1 MQISAMLRWALS
13 ILGFGVVY
21 FVAAAVPIVLTRF
34 EGGVAVVWVA
44 TALLTARLLTVPVE
58 RRPALCLMA
67 LISGICATGMF
78 GLGWRVALPL
88 AAVNVGEALLAATI
102 MHRLETRHGA
112 TAWSFARFLIVSCVL
127 CPALSAGPGAW
138 LVDAASHTGFL
149 SNVKGWF
156 LGRSL
161 GMLIFAP
168 VSVHLLSGDIGK
180 WFGSAFQRRDLG
192 DFALLGLAI
201 FMMIGTFSQNS
212 YPLLFLPVLALVGFT
227 LRAGYVGA
235 SIGNMLLACIG
246 GYFTMKGWGPIA
258 LLHGSPAAA
267 TQFMQLYLGATAL
280 TMLPVATILL
290 EQKRASVLLTD
301 SEERYRMLADNVTDI
316 VITMDLNGMVT
327 YVSPSIRQYGGYS
340 AEELIGQ
347 SALILIDPGFHDI
360 VRETHVRMVKAQTTP
375 VVVEYVG
382 MTRDGKCRWFETIGR
397 SLRDDSGMVIGVV
410 GTVRETTGRRHL
422 ENELSIAAQSDV
434 LTGLPNRRAFFDVA
448 RNFEALNETGCLA
461 LIDLDHFKRV
471 NDSHG
476 HAAGDKVLRLF
487 AQIGEEAIR
496 STDMLARLGGEE
508 FALIL
513 PGASIAQAQAICQR
527 ILDDLAHATM
537 MQGGVKFHV
546 TASAGIA
553 LFAGT
558 IDDVLQK
565 ADTALYQAKGQ
576 GRARLA
582 LAA

>member
-1 MQISAMLRWALS
+1 MQ
-13 ILGFGVVY
+13 F
-21 FVAAAVPIVLTRF
+21 
-34 EGGVAVVWVA
+34 
-44 TALLTARLLTVPVE
+44 
-58 RRPALCLMA
+58 
-67 LISGICATGMF
+67 
-78 GLGWRVALPL
+78 
-88 AAVNVGEALLAATI
+88 
-102 MHRLETRHGA
+102 
-112 TAWSFARFLIVSCVL
+112 
-127 CPALSAGPGAW
+127 
-138 LVDAASHTGFL
+138 
-149 SNVKGWF
+149 
-156 LGRSL
+156 
-161 GMLIFAP
+161 
-168 VSVHLLSGDIGK
+168 
-180 WFGSAFQRRDLG
+180 
-192 DFALLGLAI
+192 
-201 FMMIGTFSQNS
+201 
-212 YPLLFLPVLALVGFT
+212 
-227 LRAGYVGA
+227 
-235 SIGNMLLACIG
+235 
-246 GYFTMKGWGPIA
+246 
-258 LLHGSPAAA
+258 
-267 TQFMQLYLGATAL
+267 YLGATAL

-290 EQKRASVLLTD
+290 EQKRASVLLSD

-471 NDSHG
+471 NDCHG